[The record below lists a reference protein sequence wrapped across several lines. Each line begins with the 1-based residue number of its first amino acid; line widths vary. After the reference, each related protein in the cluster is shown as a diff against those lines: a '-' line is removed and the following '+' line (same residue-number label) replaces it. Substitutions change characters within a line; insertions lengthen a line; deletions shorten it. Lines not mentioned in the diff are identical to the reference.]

1 MELNITELD
10 NLLGNDDYDYQ
21 QEDIQSSFE
30 KIPENNVPI
39 KVFKKGVRFQDQ
51 ISPMHQTLP
60 RENSK
65 MVRPKIPNPKPQ
77 ISYEDILSK
86 MGMFVSNGKL
96 HLMDNNP
103 EGYQKINQRQPLQEQ
118 IQQHQQHQ
126 QHQRQ
131 QQQYQ
136 QQQQQQQQQQHQ
148 TNVPANSYIYNKY
161 FKDEVK
167 PEVTVIKPKTLAE
180 YRQLLILDL
189 LEKQR
194 QKQRIR
200 QIKSTK
206 LIMPTDNIHFSGG
219 QTGNLNKLFNFSK
232 R

>member
-10 NLLGNDDYDYQ
+10 NLLGDDYDYDYDYQ
-21 QEDIQSSFE
+21 QEPIQSSFE

-39 KVFKKGVRFQDQ
+39 KVVKKGVTFKDQ
-51 ISPMHQTLP
+51 ISPLHQALP

-65 MVRPKIPNPKPQ
+65 FVRPKIPNPQPK

-86 MGMFVSNGKL
+86 MNMFVSDGKL

-103 EGYQKINQRQPLQEQ
+103 KGYQQINQRPPIQEQ
-118 IQQHQQHQ
+118 VFQ
-126 QHQRQ
+126 QRQ
-131 QQQYQ
+131 QQQRQ
-136 QQQQQQQQQQHQ
+136 QQQPS
-148 TNVPANSYIYNKY
+148 NIPANSYIYNKY
-161 FKDEVK
+161 FKDDFK
-167 PEVTVIKPKTLAE
+167 PEPTVIKPKTLAE
-180 YRQLLILDL
+180 YKQLLILDL

-194 QKQRIR
+194 QRQRIR

-206 LIMPTDNIHFSGG
+206 LIMPTSNINFSGG
-219 QTGNLNKLFNFSK
+219 QTGNLDKLFNFPK

>member
-1 MELNITELD
+1 MELNISELD
-10 NLLGNDDYDYQ
+10 NLLGNDDDYGYNQ
-21 QEDIQSSFE
+21 QHIQSSFE

-39 KVFKKGVRFQDQ
+39 KVFKKGVTFQDQ
-51 ISPMHQTLP
+51 ISPLHQALP

-65 MVRPKIPNPKPQ
+65 MVRPKIPVPKPQ

-86 MGMFVSNGKL
+86 MGMFVANGKL

-118 IQQHQQHQ
+118 IYQ
-126 QHQRQ
+126 QRQ
-131 QQQYQ
+131 QPIQQ
-136 QQQQQQQQQQHQ
+136 Q
-148 TNVPANSYIYNKY
+148 TNVPPNSYIYNKY
-161 FKDEVK
+161 FKEDFK
-167 PEVTVIKPKTLAE
+167 PEVAVIKPKTLAE
-180 YRQLLILDL
+180 YKQLLILDL

-194 QKQRIR
+194 QRQRVR

-206 LIMPTDNIHFSGG
+206 LIMPTSNIHFSGG
-219 QTGNLNKLFNFSK
+219 QTGNLDKLFNFPK

>member
-10 NLLGNDDYDYQ
+10 NFLGNDNDNDYDYLQ
-21 QEDIQSSFE
+21 QPIQSSFE

-39 KVFKKGVRFQDQ
+39 KVVKKGVTFKDQ
-51 ISPMHQTLP
+51 ITPLHQALP

-65 MVRPKIPNPKPQ
+65 LVRPKIQNPQPK

-86 MGMFVSNGKL
+86 MNMFVSDGKL

-103 EGYQKINQRQPLQEQ
+103 KGYQQ
-118 IQQHQQHQ
+118 ISQK
-126 QHQRQ
+126 Q
-131 QQQYQ
+131 QQQPIQQRQ
-136 QQQQQQQQQQHQ
+136 QQQQQQQS
-148 TNVPANSYIYNKY
+148 NIPANSYIYNKY
-161 FKDEVK
+161 FKDDFK

-180 YRQLLILDL
+180 YKHLLILNL

-194 QKQRIR
+194 QMQRIR
-200 QIKSTK
+200 EIKSTK
-206 LIMPTDNIHFSGG
+206 LIMPTSNIHFSGG
-219 QTGNLNKLFNFSK
+219 QTGNLNKLFNFPK

>member
-21 QEDIQSSFE
+21 QQHIQSSFE

-39 KVFKKGVRFQDQ
+39 KVVKKSVTFKEQ
-51 ISPMHQTLP
+51 ISPLHQALP

-65 MVRPKIPNPKPQ
+65 FVRPKIPNPKPKL
-77 ISYEDILSK
+77 SYEDILLK
-86 MGMFVSNGKL
+86 MNMFVSDGKL

-103 EGYQKINQRQPLQEQ
+103 KGYQQINQRQSLQEQ
-118 IQQHQQHQ
+118 VHQHK
-126 QHQRQ
+126 Q
-131 QQQYQ
+131 QQQKQ
-136 QQQQQQQQQQHQ
+136 QQQQQQQQKQQQQ
-148 TNVPANSYIYNKY
+148 TNIPANSYIYNKY
-161 FKDEVK
+161 FKDELK

-180 YRQLLILDL
+180 YKNLLILDL

-194 QKQRIR
+194 QRQRIR

-206 LIMPTDNIHFSGG
+206 LIMPTSNIHFSGG
-219 QTGNLNKLFNFSK
+219 QTGNLDKLFNFSK

>member
-10 NLLGNDDYDYQ
+10 NLLGNDDDYGYNQ
-21 QEDIQSSFE
+21 QHIQSSFE

-39 KVFKKGVRFQDQ
+39 KVFKKGVTFQDQ
-51 ISPMHQTLP
+51 ISPLHQALP

-65 MVRPKIPNPKPQ
+65 MVRPKIPAPKPQ

-103 EGYQKINQRQPLQEQ
+103 EVYQKINQRQPLQEQ
-118 IQQHQQHQ
+118 IYQQRQQHQE
-126 QHQRQ
+126 QRQ
-131 QQQYQ
+131 QQQEQIYQ
-136 QQQQQQQQQQHQ
+136 KP
-148 TNVPANSYIYNKY
+148 NVPANSYIYNKY
-161 FKDEVK
+161 FKEDLK
-167 PEVTVIKPKTLAE
+167 PEVAVIKPKTLAE
-180 YRQLLILDL
+180 YKQLLILDL

-194 QKQRIR
+194 QRQRIR

-206 LIMPTDNIHFSGG
+206 LIMPTSNINFSGG

>member
-10 NLLGNDDYDYQ
+10 NLLGDDYDYDYDYQ
-21 QEDIQSSFE
+21 QEPIQSSFE

-39 KVFKKGVRFQDQ
+39 KVVKKGVTFKDQ
-51 ISPMHQTLP
+51 ISPLHQALP

-65 MVRPKIPNPKPQ
+65 FVRPKIPNPQPK

-86 MGMFVSNGKL
+86 MNMFVSDGKL

-103 EGYQKINQRQPLQEQ
+103 KGYQQISQKQQEQVQRQQP
-118 IQQHQQHQ
+118 IQ
-126 QHQRQ
+126 QRQ
-131 QQQYQ
+131 QQQQ
-136 QQQQQQQQQQHQ
+136 QA
-148 TNVPANSYIYNKY
+148 NIPANIPANSYIYNKY
-161 FKDEVK
+161 FKDDFK
-167 PEVTVIKPKTLAE
+167 PEPTVIKPKTLAE
-180 YRQLLILDL
+180 YKQLLILDL

-194 QKQRIR
+194 QRQRIR

-206 LIMPTDNIHFSGG
+206 LIMPTSNINFSGG
-219 QTGNLNKLFNFSK
+219 QTGNLDKLFNFQK